1 MNIFKDKDLFDLQ
14 NVISTNTKDILNKN
28 LVPTDFVNNN
38 KGNSS
43 LLIKYNEIN
52 NRSSESSNSS
62 FLNGVYVTKN
72 SNPLPLSMLNTTNF
86 VCSRYS
92 SSIKNGIIYQDI
104 KVSFKT
110 YMFISFWIYPIYSSQ
125 NLKPMSIIT
134 KSDSNSYGDYTIQLG
149 TDNRLLFGYTVNGL
163 NVVLKTN
170 SVINEKT
177 LTFVA
182 IIKNMSSLY
191 IYINN
196 IYDSQVYAP
205 IDPVQTNNPLM
216 IGIGYNTNDFNGYID
231 NLTIS
236 DNITDLTNIISFF
249 FKCKPIDYF
258 LTFKNGIITFNGY
271 NHSNNINIVEPK
283 SIFDAKFLCELL
295 ENYCNGFC
303 NNNNKYLFFNDNQ
316 YNDTIVNN
324 SIIYEKTNV
333 MSVANIDFVSIKIS
347 LEKEK
352 NVSLSQTYLLNGYY
366 KSFTEETYY
375 FANGEL
381 FQYNTSLNSY
391 TPVPLDISSSINL
404 LFIINDVN
412 VVEYVN
418 NKFIY
423 YSSYLINNSNSITN
437 TVLRKKPDC
446 TFGQNNS
453 FINFYGHTNIGS
465 YIFTRETNSTPFRNL
480 DNQEDITSNITDNKS
495 NIPYIKVLNNDLA
508 TNTVSNNTNVITSYL
523 YAYDTNN
530 LNISGLLNVPG
541 DFFINTMPK
550 ITNKI
555 QIDFNL
561 MEEFDIVD
569 FMLRNHISVGRLVIA
584 NFSKPLL
591 SGIYNFSIITSSII
605 KIKIANKEYSV
616 NSMIPQHILFHNTTE
631 ICNIELTFY
640 YQKINQVCK
649 FVVIE

>member
-1 MNIFKDKDLFDLQ
+1 MNIVKDKDLFDLS
-14 NVISTNTKDILNKN
+14 NIISTNTKDILNKN
-28 LVPTDFVNNN
+28 LVPTDFINN

-43 LLIKYNEIN
+43 VLIKYNEIT
-52 NRSSESSNSS
+52 NRSSESSGSS

-72 SNPLPLSMLNTTNF
+72 INPLPLSMLNTTNF
-86 VCSRYS
+86 ICTRYS

-104 KVSFKT
+104 KVSLKT
-110 YMFISFWIYPIYSSQ
+110 YIFISFWIYPIYSSQ

-134 KSDSNSYGDYTIQLG
+134 KADNQSYGDYTIQLG
-149 TDNRLLFGYTVNGL
+149 IDNRLLFAYTVNGL
-163 NVVLKTN
+163 NIVIKTN

-182 IIKNMSSLY
+182 IIKNMTSLY

-205 IDPVQTNNPLM
+205 VEPLQTNNPLM

-236 DNITDLTNIISFF
+236 DNITDLTNVITFF
-249 FKCKPIDYF
+249 YKCKPIEYYF
-258 LTFKNGIITFNGY
+258 SFKNGIITFNGY
-271 NHSNNINIVEPK
+271 NHTNNINVVEPK
-283 SIFDAKFLCELL
+283 SVNDAKFLCELL

-303 NNNNKYLFFNDNQ
+303 NTNNKYLF
-316 YNDTIVNN
+316 YNHNENSDTIVAN
-324 SIIYEKTNV
+324 SIIYQKMNV
-333 MSVANIDFVSIKIS
+333 MSVANIDFVSIIIS

-352 NVSLSQTYLLNGYY
+352 NMSLSQSYLLNGYY

-381 FQYNTSLNSY
+381 LQYNPSLNSY
-391 TPVPLDISSSINL
+391 TSVALDINSSINL

-412 VVEYVN
+412 VVEIIN

-423 YSSYLINNSNSITN
+423 YSSYVIDNSNTVSNSI
-437 TVLRKKPDC
+437 LRKKPNC

-453 FINFYGHTNIGS
+453 FINFYGHINMGS
-465 YIFTRETNSTPFRNL
+465 YIFSREANSNPFRNV
-480 DNQEDITSNITDNKS
+480 DDDEDITSNIADNKS
-495 NIPYIKVLNNDLA
+495 NIPYIKVLDSDLA

-530 LNISGLLNVPG
+530 LNISGLLGVSG
-541 DFFINTMPK
+541 DFFINSMPK

-561 MEEFDIVD
+561 MEECDIID
-569 FMLRNHISVGRLVIA
+569 FMLRNHVSVGRLVII

-616 NSMIPQHILFHNTTE
+616 NSMVPQHILFHNTTD